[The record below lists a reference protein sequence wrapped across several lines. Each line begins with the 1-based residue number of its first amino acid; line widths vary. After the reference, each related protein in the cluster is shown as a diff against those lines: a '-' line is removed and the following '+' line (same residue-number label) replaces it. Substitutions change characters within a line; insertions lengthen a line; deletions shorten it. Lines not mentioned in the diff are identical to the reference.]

1 MVGCDQLFRNI
12 SRVFDRLI
20 QIPRKSKRILNP
32 SRGLSIVSKTFKQ
45 NIYSGYDLVFVLI
58 IGSVSFWFEK

>member
-1 MVGCDQLFRNI
+1 MVGCDQLLRNI
-12 SRVFDRLI
+12 SRVFDWLI
-20 QIPRKSKRILNP
+20 QIPHK
-32 SRGLSIVSKTFKQ
+32 SKTFKQ